1 MKRKIVLIS
10 CVARKEQKPCRAKEM
25 YISPLFKK
33 SWIYANQLNPDRIFI
48 LSAKYHLL
56 DPEKQIDTY
65 NETLY
70 KFPAHKRKA
79 WAQTVLQ
86 ELRSA
91 GIDPKHDEFIL
102 LAGEKYYEYLLGV
115 NGIRN
120 FTLPLKGRGGIGCIL
135 KYLNEQITQL

>member
-1 MKRKIVLIS
+1 MLAKSKNRAELKRCIL
-10 CVARKEQKPCRAKEM
+10 A
-25 YISPLFKK
+25 LFFKK

-48 LSAKYHLL
+48 LSDKHHLL
-56 DPEKQIDTY
+56 DPEKAIDTY

-91 GIDPKHDEFIL
+91 GIDPEHDEFIL
-102 LAGEKYYEYLLGV
+102 LAGEKYYEYLLGED
-115 NGIRN
+115 GIRN